1 MNSNTYW
8 NLPKVGPFAQP
19 MAGYMKIIIVL
30 TFAGMFVKIPLG
42 AFLFHYR
49 NLDDTKEY
57 NLDLPCLK
65 MKLVPNTVNPITDA
79 LKNIEY
85 LK

>member
-19 MAGYMKIIIVL
+19 MAGYMKIIIIL
-30 TFAGMFVKIPLG
+30 TFVGMFVKIPLG

-49 NLDDTKEY
+49 NLDASK
-57 NLDLPCLK
+57 
-65 MKLVPNTVNPITDA
+65 
-79 LKNIEY
+79 
-85 LK
+85 